1 MLTDKKHPVQYREF
15 RLASVPDVDTRTFSI
30 PVSSE
35 MPVAR
40 WWGTEILEHSM
51 DAVDMSRLQDGAPLL
66 LDHDPTRQVGVVE
79 SASLQDQ
86 RLHATV
92 RFSRSALG
100 EEVMQ
105 DVIDGIR
112 RNVSI
117 GYQIQDIEDLG
128 GETFAAT
135 RWSPME
141 ISVVSV
147 PADNTVGFGRSDSDG
162 ASPLDLL
169 TQKDSL
175 TQKRSPA
182 MSDPIE
188 ETPVEETAPVIPAEP
203 TEAPADVEAAVR
215 NAISN
220 ERKRAAGIRDT
231 VRMAKL
237 DDALAEKLIDSGKP
251 LDECRAEV
259 LRQWSE
265 KVDASATPSGGTV
278 PEPTQ
283 SRAAEL
289 AQSILKQV
297 AGV

>member
-1 MLTDKKHPVQYREF
+1 
-15 RLASVPDVDTRTFSI
+15 
-30 PVSSE
+30 
-35 MPVAR
+35 
-40 WWGTEILEHSM
+40 
-51 DAVDMSRLQDGAPLL
+51 
-66 LDHDPTRQVGVVE
+66 
-79 SASLQDQ
+79 
-86 RLHATV
+86 
-92 RFSRSALG
+92 
-100 EEVMQ
+100 
-105 DVIDGIR
+105 
-112 RNVSI
+112 
-117 GYQIQDIEDLG
+117 
-128 GETFAAT
+128 
-135 RWSPME
+135 
-141 ISVVSV
+141 
-147 PADNTVGFGRSDSDG
+147 
-162 ASPLDLL
+162 
-169 TQKDSL
+169 
-175 TQKRSPA
+175 

>member
-1 MLTDKKHPVQYREF
+1 MINTKSPVQYREF
-15 RLASVPDVDTRTFSI
+15 RLADLPDTETRSFTI

-35 MPVAR
+35 TPVTR
-40 WWGTEILEHSM
+40 WWGTEVLMHNP
-51 DAVDMSRLQDGAPLL
+51 DAVLLERMNDGAALL
-66 LDHDPTRQVGVVE
+66 LDHDPTKQVGVVE
-79 SASLQDQ
+79 GAHINDQ
-86 RLHATV
+86 RLEATI

-117 GYQIQDIEDLG
+117 GYQIQDIEDRG
-128 GETFAAT
+128 DETYAAT
-135 RWSPME
+135 RWMPFELSL
-141 ISVVSV
+141 VSI

-169 TQKDSL
+169 TH
-175 TQKRSPA
+175 RSQA
-182 MSDPIE
+182 MSEPSEDQVPAE
-188 ETPVEETAPVIPAEP
+188 EIQTPEVPEETAAES
-203 TEAPADVEAAVR
+203 TEEIVQRAIAA
-215 NAISN
+215 
-220 ERKRAAGIRDT
+220 ERKRAVGIRDT

-237 DDALAEKLIDSGKP
+237 DESVAEKLIDSGKS

-265 KVDASATPSGGTV
+265 KVDASATPSGGEI
-278 PEPTQ
+278 PEPKQ

-289 AQSILKQV
+289 AQGLLKQV

>member
-1 MLTDKKHPVQYREF
+1 MSQLHYREI
-15 RLASVPDVDTRTFSI
+15 RLADKPDLETRSFTI

-35 MPVAR
+35 MPVTR
-40 WWGTEILEHSM
+40 WWGTEILEHSA
-51 DAVDMSRLQDGAPLL
+51 DAVALERMNDGAAVL
-66 LDHDPTRQVGVVE
+66 LDHDPTKQVGVVE
-79 SASLQDQ
+79 RAMLEDQ
-86 RLHATV
+86 RLHATI

-117 GYQIQDIEDLG
+117 GYQIQDIHELG
-128 GETFAAT
+128 DEQYAAT
-135 RWSPME
+135 RWMPYE
-141 ISVVSV
+141 ISLVSI

-162 ASPLDLL
+162 PNPLDLL
-169 TQKDSL
+169 KT
-175 TQKRSPA
+175 RSDD

-188 ETPVEETAPVIPAEP
+188 NPIPVEEAQAPEAPVE
-203 TEAPADVEAAVR
+203 TESTEEIVARAIAA
-215 NAISN
+215 
-220 ERKRAAGIRDT
+220 ERKRANSIRET

-237 DDALAEKLIDSGKP
+237 DESIAEKLIDSGKA

-265 KVDASATPSGGTV
+265 KVDASATASGGNT
-278 PEPTQ
+278 PEPKQ
-283 SRAAEL
+283 SRVAEL
-289 AQSILKQV
+289 AHSLLKQV